1 MVRASLTLRPVGVY
15 FAVMSAETAGI
26 LLGVLSAL
34 MSAFIFWGGFVEQN
48 RANREYRAK
57 SQ

>member
-1 MVRASLTLRPVGVY
+1 
-15 FAVMSAETAGI
+15 MSAETAGI
-26 LLGVLSAL
+26 LLGVFSAL

-48 RANREYRAK
+48 RANREYRTK